1 MSVFSRLFGK
11 KKVQPEVRVNNTASL
26 ESLSPEALI
35 AIALAEK
42 GEQDDQ
48 LRLGAIAR
56 LNDINPL
63 VQLAFTSNSQQL
75 QRVARQRLAAL
86 VDAGALD
93 VRSEERRVGKEA

>member
-11 KKVQPEVRVNNTASL
+11 KKVQPEVRVNKTASL

-63 VQLAFTSNSQQL
+63 VQLAFTPSSHQL
-75 QRVARQRLAAL
+75 QRVARQCLAVM
-86 VDAGALD
+86 VDDGAFDFDLLATRMAD
-93 VRSEERRVGKEA
+93 